1 MREPR
6 VPVVGAAGA
15 LEVAE
20 PEADAV
26 PLGLELPETES
37 LAEPAEALPAVR
49 LRELWVRLIV
59 SSARM
64 EHSPNTKTDSQTDK
78 QQQRRSAKPYPQ
90 LLPALPASTLS
101 SIIPLLVQSSSTS
114 TARHGRGRSNMALIE
129 LVVIRVGY

>member
-1 MREPR
+1 M
-6 VPVVGAAGA
+6 
-15 LEVAE
+15 AE